1 MNNVKKWLVFF
12 LAVGAVF
19 LAERGFAD
27 SMEKTGQLGMDTPR
41 GLPNVST
48 RSENAGRVDLFAD
61 FLFWFA
67 SEETASIWTNVFS
80 IGFNTSTFEAKGF
93 DFDWDYGFRLGAG
106 YNFVYDQ
113 WDTQL
118 YWTWYRTQSHDSVS
132 PKPNSTVI
140 PEFEAGLLSRNN
152 AAGAHIGWT
161 IQLNMI
167 DWELGRKYWV
177 SNDLSLRPYIGLK
190 GGWIDQSLRLRYED
204 LIVNNVNTDTVGKE
218 RLKND
223 FWGIGPV
230 GGLNTKWRLRNFG
243 THFPSLFG
251 DFSVA
256 TMWGTWKLHDRY
268 RDETGLVSTT
278 HFKTLTLGAIM
289 FRGIVGVGWD
299 AQFCRGKC
307 HFATSL
313 GYEMQLWVNQL
324 RLSTLQLLPLHGDLT
339 LQGITWNTRF
349 DF

>member
-1 MNNVKKWLVFF
+1 MKNVKKWLVIF
-12 LAVGAVF
+12 LAVGAVI
-19 LAERGFAD
+19 LAGEGFTDAVEASAEQRTD
-27 SMEKTGQLGMDTPR
+27 APR

-48 RSENAGRVDLFAD
+48 RTQNSGRVDVFAD

-67 SEETASIWTNVFS
+67 SEEPASVWANVFS
-80 IGFNTSTFEAKGF
+80 VGSNTSTFEPKDF
-93 DFDWDYGFRLGAG
+93 EFDWSCGFRLGAG
-106 YNFVYDQ
+106 YNFAHDQ

-118 YWTWYRTQSHDSVS
+118 YWTWFRTQNHDSAS
-132 PKPNSTVI
+132 PKPSSIVL
-140 PEFEAGLLSRNN
+140 PEFEAGLLSRND
-152 AAGAHIGWT
+152 ASGAHIHWT

-177 SNDLSLRPYIGLK
+177 SKALCLRPFIGLK
-190 GGWIDQSLRLRYED
+190 GGWIDQSLSLRYED
-204 LIVNNVNTDTVGKE
+204 LIRNNVTTNNNGKE

-230 GGLNTKWRLRNFG
+230 GGLNTQWKLRDFG
-243 THFPSLFG
+243 THFPSLLG

-268 RDETGLVSTT
+268 RDTTGLVSTT
-278 HFKTLTLGAIM
+278 HFKTLALGAIM
-289 FRGIVGVGWD
+289 FRGFVGAGWD
-299 AQFCRGKC
+299 VQFCRGRC
-307 HFATSL
+307 RFATSL

-339 LQGITWNTRF
+339 LQGITWNSRF